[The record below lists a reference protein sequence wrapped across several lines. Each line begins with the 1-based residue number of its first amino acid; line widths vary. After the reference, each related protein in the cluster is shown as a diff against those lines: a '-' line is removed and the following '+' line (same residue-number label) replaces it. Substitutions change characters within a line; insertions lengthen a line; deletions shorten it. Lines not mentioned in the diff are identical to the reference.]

1 MSKIEELISEL
12 CPKGI
17 NSPPLSELLLLQR
30 GERVTKSDL
39 LPDGQIPV
47 VSGGKGY
54 MGFVRDSNRE
64 MNTITIA
71 QYGAAGYVAWQN
83 QAFWANDVCFSAVLK
98 TDLLQYRFLYHFL
111 KSRQEFIFSIS
122 NRVAVPYSID
132 SKRLLSMTIPLPPLE
147 VQREIV
153 SILDK
158 FTQLEAELEAELE
171 ARKYQ
176 LEYYR
181 QNLLTFDVSEVP
193 NSFLGDIYD
202 FQYGKG
208 NTIPTKGGKYPVYGS
223 NGAVGSHNEFNSEDA
238 PVIGHIGA
246 YAGVVNWADGEHFVT
261 YNGVICKIKAGFD
274 PRFGYHLLMKQNLRE
289 LANEGSQPFVS
300 YDKLKSVVVQ
310 LPTINK
316 QKELAVLLDSLEAL
330 TSDISMGL
338 PAEIA
343 ARRKQYEYYRNEL
356 LTFKEL
362 ETA

>member
-1 MSKIEELISEL
+1 MSKIDELIAEFCPEGVPRFSIGEL
-12 CPKGI
+12 CKVETGKRDA
-17 NSPPLSELLLLQR
+17 NE
-30 GERVTKSDL
+30 GSD
-39 LPDGQIPV
+39 DGQYHFFTTAMKTGRIDTFRWDCDALLIAGNANV
-47 VSGGKGY
+47 GNVKHFNGKFDAY
-54 MGFVRDSNRE
+54 QRTYVLTGFRQDVDVRYLYFALSNTL
-64 MNTITIA
+64 NFYLDA
-71 QYGAAGYVAWQN
+71 NKNVAAMTYI
-83 QAFWANDVCFSAVLK
+83 VLK
-98 TDLLQYRFLYHFL
+98 TLANFEV
-111 KSRQEFIFSIS
+111 S
-122 NRVAVPYSID
+122 V
-132 SKRLLSMTIPLPPLE
+132 PPLE

-153 SILDK
+153 SILYK

-171 ARKYQ
+171 ARKSQ
-176 LEYYR
+176 FEYYR
-181 QNLLTFDVSEVP
+181 QNVLTFDVSEVP

-223 NGAVGSHNEFNSEDA
+223 NGVVGSHNEFNSEDA

-246 YAGVVNWADGEHFVT
+246 YAGIVNWADGEHFVT

-300 YDKLKSVVVQ
+300 YNKLKSVVVQ

-316 QKELAVLLDSLEAL
+316 QKELAVLLDSLEAI
-330 TSDISMGL
+330 TSDVSIGL

-343 ARRKQYEYYRNEL
+343 ARRKQYEYYRNKL

-362 ETA
+362 EAA